1 MSDPCSSP
9 NGVLYGIPTAEIAR
23 ICCVSLRTARRWKDG
38 ARRPPATSLMILSAD
53 LGVFDP
59 AWCGWVIRRGIL
71 ISPEGWEVSTG
82 EIMATPLM
90 RMQILAYQREQR
102 IAKAAVDALE
112 EQPSLHD
119 PLSLLPPAVVRLQ
132 LLPPLGK

>member
-1 MSDPCSSP
+1 MRNYP
-9 NGVLYGIPTAEIAR
+9 NNALYGISTAEICR
-23 ICCVSLRTARRWKDG
+23 ICRVHERTARRWKDG
-38 ARRPPATSLMILSAD
+38 TRRPPATSLMILSAD

-59 AWCGWVIRRGIL
+59 AWSGWVIRRGKL

-82 EIMATPLM
+82 EVMATPLM

-102 IAKAAVDALE
+102 IAKAQLDALE

-119 PLSLLPPAVVRLQ
+119 LQTLLPPAVERLQ
-132 LLPPLGK
+132 LLPPRGK